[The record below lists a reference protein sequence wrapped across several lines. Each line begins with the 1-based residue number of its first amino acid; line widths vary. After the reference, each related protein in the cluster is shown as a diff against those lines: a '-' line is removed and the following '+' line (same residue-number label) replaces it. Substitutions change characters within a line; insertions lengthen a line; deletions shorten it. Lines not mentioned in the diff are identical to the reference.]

1 MIGRGQAATIPV
13 RLSPGKARETPREIA
28 LMRASFAALGLLAA
42 LAFAPPVSA
51 ETKTVRVHGLAMHG
65 APKYGP
71 EFTHFDYA
79 NPGAPKGGDVRLSA
93 IGSFDSF
100 NQFILKG
107 DPAAGLG
114 AVSETLLASSGD
126 EAFSEYGL
134 LAETIEMPEDRSWV
148 AFTLRP
154 QARWHDGKPVTVE
167 DVIFSL
173 DILKTKGHP
182 FYRTYFKDV
191 MSAEKTGE
199 RTVRFSF
206 SGGVNRELPLITGQ
220 LPILPKHWWA
230 TRDFEKTTLEPPL
243 GSGPFRI
250 KSFEAGRS
258 VTYERV
264 ADYWGREVPVRLGTY
279 NVGTL
284 RYDYYRDGTV
294 ALEAFKAG
302 EYDFRQENVAKEWA
316 TAYDAPAVR
325 DGLIKKVEIEHER
338 PTGMQGFSFNTRRE
352 MFKDKRV
359 RLALTLAF
367 DFEWANKNLFFGQ
380 YVRTRSFFSNSELA
394 SSGLPSAEEL
404 KILDGFRGR
413 IPEDVFIKEYAPP
426 VGGSD
431 EAMRANLRTAL
442 DLLRAASWIVKER
455 KLVHGTTGKPFS
467 FEILL
472 ASATWERIALPF
484 VRHLERLGIEARV
497 RTVEPAQYR
506 KRTDDFD
513 FDMIVDS
520 FGQSLSPGNEQR
532 DFWSTAAAGTPGSR
546 NTVGI
551 KDPVVDELIEL
562 VINAPD
568 RESLI
573 ARTRALDRVLLS
585 GNYLIPHWHI
595 RTFRVAYWDKF
606 GRPEKNA
613 KYALC
618 VECWWVDA
626 DKARALERVRGR
638 K

>member
-1 MIGRGQAATIPV
+1 
-13 RLSPGKARETPREIA
+13 
-28 LMRASFAALGLLAA
+28 MRAAFAALAA
-42 LAFAPPVSA
+42 LAVFAFAPLAPA
-51 ETKTVRVHGLAMHG
+51 QTKTIRAHGLAMHG

-71 EFTHFDYA
+71 GFTHFDYA
-79 NPGAPKGGDVRLSA
+79 NPDAPKGGDVRLSA
-93 IGSFDSF
+93 IGSFDSS
-100 NQFILKG
+100 NPYILKG
-107 DPAAGLG
+107 DPAAGIG
-114 AVSETLLASSGD
+114 AVFETLLASSGD

-154 QARWHDGKPVTVE
+154 EARWHDGKPVTVE

-182 FYRTYFKDV
+182 FYRSYFKDV
-191 MSAEKTGE
+191 AKAEKTGE

-206 SGGVNRELPLITGQ
+206 SGGINRELPLITGQ
-220 LPILPKHWWA
+220 LPVLPKHWWA

-264 ADYWGREVPVRLGTY
+264 ADYWGRDIPVRRGTY
-279 NVGTL
+279 NADSL

-316 TAYDAPAVR
+316 TAYDAPPVR
-325 DGLIKKVEIEHER
+325 EGLIKKVEIPHEI
-338 PTGMQGFSFNTRRE
+338 PTGMQGFAFNTRRE
-352 MFKDKRV
+352 VFKDRRV
-359 RLALTLAF
+359 RQALILAL
-367 DFEWANKNLFFGQ
+367 DFEWANKNLFYGQ

-394 SSGLPSAEEL
+394 SSGAPRGEEL
-404 KILDGFRGR
+404 KILERFKGR
-413 IPEDVFIKEYAPP
+413 VPDEVFDREYAPP
-426 VGGSD
+426 VAGSD
-431 EAMRANLRTAL
+431 EALRANLRAAL
-442 DLLRAASWIVKER
+442 DLLRAAGWTVKDR
-455 KLVHGTTGKPFS
+455 KLVNAATGKPFR

-472 ASATWERIALPF
+472 AQATWERIALPF
-484 VRHLERLGIEARV
+484 VRNLERLGIEARV

-506 KRTDDFD
+506 KRVDDFD

-532 DFWSTAAAGTPGSR
+532 DFWSSAAADTPGSR

-562 VINAPD
+562 VIAAPD

-573 ARTRALDRVLLS
+573 ARTRALDRVLLA

-595 RTFRVAYWDKF
+595 RSFRIAYWDKF
-606 GRPEKNA
+606 GRPEKPA
-613 KYALC
+613 KYRLC
-618 VECWWVDA
+618 VECWWVDGE
-626 DKARALERVRGR
+626 KAKALDARRGR

>member
-1 MIGRGQAATIPV
+1 
-13 RLSPGKARETPREIA
+13 
-28 LMRASFAALGLLAA
+28 MRAAFAAFAALAVF
-42 LAFAPPVSA
+42 AFAPLAPA
-51 ETKTVRVHGLAMHG
+51 QTKTIRVHGLAMHG

-71 EFTHFDYA
+71 EFKHFDYA
-79 NPGAPKGGDVRLSA
+79 NPDAPKGGEVRLSA
-93 IGSFDSF
+93 IGSFDNF
-100 NQFILKG
+100 NPYILKG

-114 AVSETLLASSGD
+114 AMFETLLANSGD

-154 QARWHDGKPVTVE
+154 EARWHDGKPVTVE

-173 DILKTKGHP
+173 DTLKTKGHP
-182 FYRTYFKDV
+182 FYRSYFKDV
-191 MSAEKTGE
+191 AKAEKTGE
-199 RTVRFSF
+199 RTVRFTF
-206 SGGVNRELPLITGQ
+206 SGGVNRELPLIAGQ
-220 LPILPKHWWA
+220 LPVLPKHWWA

-258 VTYERV
+258 VTYARV
-264 ADYWGREVPVRLGTY
+264 ADYWGREVPVRRGTY
-279 NVGTL
+279 NVNGL

-302 EYDFRQENVAKEWA
+302 EYDFRQENVAKDWA

-325 DGLIKKVEIEHER
+325 EGLIKKVEIPHEI

-352 MFKDKRV
+352 VFKDRRV
-359 RLALTLAF
+359 RQALTLAF

-394 SSGLPSAEEL
+394 SSGLPVGEEWR
-404 KILDGFRGR
+404 ILDGFRGR
-413 IPEDVFIKEYAPP
+413 VPEEVFTAEYRPP
-426 VGGSD
+426 VAGSD
-431 EAMRANLRTAL
+431 EALRANLRVAL
-442 DLLRAASWIVKER
+442 DLLRAAGWTVKER
-455 KLVHGTTGKPFS
+455 KLAHGTSGKPFQ

-472 ASATWERIALPF
+472 AQATWERIALPF
-484 VRHLERLGIEARV
+484 VRNLERLGIEARV

-506 KRTDDFD
+506 KRVDDFD

-546 NTVGI
+546 NTIGVR
-551 KDPVVDELIEL
+551 DAVVDELIEL
-562 VINAPD
+562 VIAAPD

-573 ARTRALDRVLLS
+573 ARTRALDRVLLA

-606 GRPEKNA
+606 GRPEKPA
-613 KYALC
+613 KYTLC

-626 DKARALERVRGR
+626 DKAKALETRRGR